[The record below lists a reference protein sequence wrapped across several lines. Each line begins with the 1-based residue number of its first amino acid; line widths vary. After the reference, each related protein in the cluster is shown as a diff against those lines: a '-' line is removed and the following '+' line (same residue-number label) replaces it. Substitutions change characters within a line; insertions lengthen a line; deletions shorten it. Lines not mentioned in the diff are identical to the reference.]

1 MSKRRFGETQEEYEK
16 RLEKEEIE
24 AQTGIKQG
32 LFESHEKYKQRAEN
46 EIRR

>member
-24 AQTGIKQG
+24 AKTGIKQG
-32 LFESHEKYKQRAEN
+32 QNYKEVGDLLMNESSCDV
-46 EIRR
+46 